1 MMFHIMNHTP
11 KRRVKNS
18 QLGHW
23 WRRVIQK
30 LSNPIKPEVVTETQ
44 LHLQNEIG
52 IERNPLL
59 QVTSQSFKKGSEKDS
74 MLRIVVLIL
83 NRCLIIEYK
92 YIYIYSEYSVVG
104 GW

>member
-1 MMFHIMNHTP
+1 
-11 KRRVKNS
+11 
-18 QLGHW
+18 
-23 WRRVIQK
+23 VIQK

-59 QVTSQSFKKGSEKDS
+59 QVTSQSLKKGSEKDS

-83 NRCLIIEYK
+83 NRCLIIEYIN
-92 YIYIYSEYSVVG
+92 IYIVNIVLLGAGRFMVHGTVTWFVVL
-104 GW
+104 